1 MEYDTRT
8 YFEENGAD
16 DVKGFTIIGQDA
28 DTEEYHIAEK
38 WVRDSAEDTWV
49 DYYIPEAQLLSRVR
63 DGDCKAKATLSEEQY
78 ETVCDKAGW
87 RETYIESAVGS

>member
-1 MEYDTRT
+1 MQYDTRT

-16 DVKGFTIIGQDA
+16 DVKGFTIIGRDD

-38 WVRDSAEDTWV
+38 WVRDSAENTWV

-78 ETVCDKAGW
+78 ETVCDKVGLD
-87 RETYIESAVGS
+87 ETGVAQATA

>member
-1 MEYDTRT
+1 MQYDTRT

-38 WVRDSAEDTWV
+38 WVRDSADDTWV
-49 DYYIPEAQLLSRVR
+49 QYWIPEAQLLSRVNS
-63 DGDCKAKATLSEEQY
+63 GACSPKATLSEEQY
-78 ETVCDKAGW
+78 ETVCDKVGLD
-87 RETYIESAVGS
+87 ETGVAQATA